1 MLQSKNISVII
12 IAFFLP
18 ITLSSCEAIAGIF
31 KAGIWTGV
39 IVIVVVVALILWLVG
54 RGRK

>member
-12 IAFFLP
+12 IAFFLVT
-18 ITLSSCEAIAGIF
+18 TLSGCEAIAGIF

>member
-12 IAFFLP
+12 IAFFLL

-39 IVIVVVVALILWLVG
+39 IVIVVVVALILWLIG

>member
-1 MLQSKNISVII
+1 MLQSKNISVFI
-12 IAFFLP
+12 IAFFLLT
-18 ITLSSCEAIAGIF
+18 TLSGCEAIAGIF

-39 IVIVVVVALILWLVG
+39 IVIVVVVALILWLIG